1 MPMDP
6 SIAPLRTYLLQSG
19 PPWLRWGARM
29 VDMWLLVLLLGALPI
44 NVDSFVSFD
53 VTALQRM
60 LPGFLLI
67 LIEALLLSRVAATP
81 GKWLFGITVVQK
93 NGGRL
98 AVSESFRRSFSV
110 YFLGLGA
117 GVLTPIAAW
126 SLWRIASKGE
136 TAWDHSVGTVVI
148 WRRSR
153 VRVCLGLLVLIA
165 LFYYKVHDLPLG
177 FGPVGPRSST

>member
-67 LIEALLLSRVAATP
+67 LRSVAPVEGRSDARQVVVRHHRGP
-81 GKWLFGITVVQK
+81 KERRPPRSFGV
-93 NGGRL
+93 
-98 AVSESFRRSFSV
+98 VSEEFFRIFSRPGRGRA
-110 YFLGLGA
+110 YA
-117 GVLTPIAAW
+117 DSGV
-126 SLWRIASKGE
+126 
-136 TAWDHSVGTVVI
+136 VTVAH
-148 WRRSR
+148 RFQR
-153 VRVCLGLLVLIA
+153 
-165 LFYYKVHDLPLG
+165 
-177 FGPVGPRSST
+177 